1 MYFILNIC
9 KNIIAIATDYCRGL
23 RFYKYFRTKR
33 VITKYCKRL
42 FRRFKVFYLWL
53 KQESLKFYE
62 VKPADI
68 PNFIEF
74 IDNRQASKKVSP
86 ATLNRYLATTS
97 FFYS

>member
-1 MYFILNIC
+1 M
-9 KNIIAIATDYCRGL
+9 
-23 RFYKYFRTKR
+23 
-33 VITKYCKRL
+33 
-42 FRRFKVFYLWL
+42 
-53 KQESLKFYE
+53 KFYE

-97 FFYS
+97 SFYS